1 VSQPRHTQA
10 IQDKSLR
17 FAVRV
22 ISLVIILIVLWA
34 LGILQTKGSV
44 VY

>member
-1 VSQPRHTQA
+1 MRTQEM
-10 IQDKSLR
+10 QDKSLR

-22 ISLVIILIVLWA
+22 ITLLIILIVLWA
-34 LGILQTKGSV
+34 LGILRPGPSV